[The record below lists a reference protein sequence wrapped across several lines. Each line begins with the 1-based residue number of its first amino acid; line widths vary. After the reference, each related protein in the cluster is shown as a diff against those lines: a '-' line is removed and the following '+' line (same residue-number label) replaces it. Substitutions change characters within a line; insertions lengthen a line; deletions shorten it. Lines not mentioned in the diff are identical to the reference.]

1 LATIRI
7 DFTSQ
12 GARVAIS
19 ELQRLQSAFDSTAKG
34 TEKLAKSL
42 NTSFKG
48 AQQFSKNIGLS
59 ADATQK
65 AVTRIR
71 ELDKVGATAGQKF
84 NILNK
89 ELGISRTQFL
99 AIDRAAGVT
108 TRGLTTIGTAATAA
122 AAAIGGLFVA
132 GGRSFIAFDSA
143 IRQSAAIA
151 GASGEEIGIL
161 RDEVTRLGIE
171 TSKAPA
177 EIAQTSVSL
186 SRAGFAANETAD
198 ALGGVVAASEA
209 TGESLQITG
218 DIISRTLRTF
228 QLTADESTRVGDALV
243 ATANNTN
250 TTVSSIGESLSFVGS
265 VAAAANQP
273 LEDILVAIGLLG
285 DAGIR
290 GSAAGT
296 NLAAAL
302 ERLKAASAGANSEY
316 SNLVRGNQRAIEAFN
331 LIGASVRNADGSLKS
346 IVEIL
351 PALRAG
357 LQGLGQEDQDLV
369 FKALF
374 GVEGGR
380 AIQTLL
386 LATEER
392 VDGVTTSI
400 QNAGGAADEASGKLL
415 KGLGGSLALLSGSVG
430 ATLIE
435 VFKPFAPLVEGIV
448 RAATLLLNTFLA
460 LPAPIRAALAV
471 TTAFAGVL
479 AAATAAIVA
488 YNVAGGATIRTEALK
503 AASFIKSGLSLSI
516 YNAQLRAALVTQTG
530 FAGAT
535 GKAAA
540 ALNLN
545 TAALSKNAAIAAKL
559 AVTLAGL
566 FVIFKGVE
574 SIVNQLALAAG
585 RSEEL
590 DELREKI
597 EAFLDPAEETT
608 RKFDELRSAIER
620 IQANSSGGF
629 DTITASLVELQA
641 ALGLSAD
648 SADTFGTSFRL
659 STLAQ
664 RQNQQTQLQVADAI
678 ERAGNAS
685 DKAANDLLKYST
697 VAGEGEGALA
707 LAAVRTEDFTLAITE
722 NVQALS
728 SEIQFLESLKT
739 GVEEIDAQL
748 DAEIA
753 TRQNL
758 IDITRRRST
767 ELLGEASAVDA
778 ALDAAKPLQEFLD
791 GVAASQ
797 GASLQLVNIIALRK
811 EIEVLGQVASGA
823 ISQAEADAQTAEAQQ
838 RALEQSIDKQQRDLD
853 ALIQRRSDVVEATPE
868 ETAKLNEEILTL
880 EEDLLNNKIELFD
893 IEATERKKALD
904 GAVADNKAAL
914 DAISLETAQA
924 TADLL
929 ESGGSAQ
936 QVADLERDAIAQ
948 RIEQNKELLAQLQQ
962 QPETPEVADQ
972 ILSTEKA
979 IADDRITLA
988 QQTVD
993 DLKDAEEQRVKDLE
1007 KSIADAEAVIDRE
1020 NAARER
1026 SVLELERSLL
1036 ASGATE
1042 AEIAERTAAERI
1054 RITDETIQAQIA
1066 LERQRIATF
1075 GEGTDEAR
1083 DATLAIAELE
1093 NERIQNQIDGE
1104 KEIRAA
1110 AEARQDAEI
1119 EGIQDAADL
1128 EERKQTII
1136 ADTLAL
1142 QEESLTR
1149 QADLLQETVALAESA
1164 ANLQSTVLDGEI
1176 AERQS
1181 GLDLLRQ
1188 QRDIQKQITDIQS
1201 DPDGDPLKQAE
1212 QIADLEQQRLS
1223 VRRQLNALG
1232 IGNAASERTL
1242 EAEILALQRER
1253 FAQEFANL
1261 QASQEADRLALEI
1274 QIEQNRLANERAII
1288 EAQIAQAR
1296 LQAEIAIADAQGND
1310 GLANALREAL
1320 GLQGQVIGN
1329 LERQQQLEEQSAQ
1342 TLRDTLA
1349 LQQGAET
1356 TSFLNEF
1363 ANDARNLAG
1372 DITDPALAREATR
1385 FAQGV
1390 QSIADGAADA
1400 AGEAA
1405 KIAAGE
1411 AKVQLD
1417 QASSTLAAAGVSAG
1431 ESILNAA
1438 QRAGEILSRQGGT
1451 PAFRDGG
1458 VTPGGMVQV
1467 HRDEFMIPPRGTRVV
1482 SQAESRALIRES
1494 LTPATTIATQGN
1506 DGRLLRAVNRLE
1518 RTIRNMPA
1526 PQLNQTNNFPIDDGN
1541 WRQQSNRN
1549 ALDLWGALRGI

>member
-48 AQQFSKNIGLS
+48 AQEFSKNLGLTT
-59 ADATQK
+59 DATQK
-65 AVTRIR
+65 AVARIR
-71 ELDKVGATAGQKF
+71 ELDKVGATTTEKF
-84 NILNK
+84 NVLNK
-89 ELGISRTQFL
+89 ELGISKTQF
-99 AIDRAAGVT
+99 ISINRAAGVT
-108 TRGLTTIGTAATAA
+108 TRGLTAIGTAATAA

-250 TTVSSIGESLSFVGS
+250 TTVASIGESLSFVGS

-488 YNVAGGATIRTEALK
+488 YNVAGGATIRTETLKAAAFLKSTLALKAQTAQLTAAAVVQGTLTKGIAGGTAALGVAGGAVAAFALK
-503 AASFIKSGLSLSI
+503 AA
-516 YNAQLRAALVTQTG
+516 
-530 FAGAT
+530 
-535 GKAAA
+535 
-540 ALNLN
+540 
-545 TAALSKNAAIAAKL
+545 KL
-559 AVTLAGL
+559 TVTLAGL
-566 FVIFKGVE
+566 FVIFKGVT
-574 SIVNQLALAAG
+574 SIVNQLALSAG
-585 RSEEL
+585 NT
-590 DELREKI
+590 DELNELRDSI
-597 EAFLDPAEETT
+597 EAFIDPAEESTDRFERLKSSIDRIKT
-608 RKFDELRSAIER
+608 SA
-620 IQANSSGGF
+620 GGF
-629 DTITASLVELQA
+629 DTITASIIELQA
-641 ALGLSAD
+641 ALGLGAD
-648 SADTFGTSFRL
+648 SADAFGNSL
-659 STLAQ
+659 GVATLAQ
-664 RQNQQTQLQVADAI
+664 RENQQTQLLVADAI
-678 ERAGNAS
+678 AGIGDAS
-685 DKAANDLLKYST
+685 NKAANDLLRYST

-707 LAAVRTEDFTLAITE
+707 LAAVRTEEFTLAISE

-811 EIEVLGQVASGA
+811 EIELLGQVASGA

>member
-250 TTVSSIGESLSFVGS
+250 TTVASIGESLSFVGS

-435 VFKPFAPLVEGIV
+435 VFRPFAPLVEGIV

-503 AASFIKSGLSLSI
+503 AAAFLRTSLALQVQTVRTTAAAV
-516 YNAQLRAALVTQTG
+516 AQAAL
-530 FAGAT
+530 AGNAR
-535 GKAAA
+535 GAAA
-540 ALNLN
+540 AVGLNS
-545 TAALSKNAAIAAKL
+545 AALTANAAIAAKL

-574 SIVNQLALAAG
+574 SIVNQLALASG
-585 RSEEL
+585 NTEEL

-597 EAFLDPAEETT
+597 EAFIDPAEESAD
-608 RKFDELRSAIER
+608 RFEDLKSAIDR
-620 IQANSSGGF
+620 IGESAGGF
-629 DTITASLVELQA
+629 DAITAGIIELQA
-641 ALGLSAD
+641 ALGLGAD
-648 SADTFGTSFRL
+648 SADTFGNSFGVA
-659 STLAQ
+659 TLAQ
-664 RQNQQTQLQVADAI
+664 RENQQTQLLVADAI

-685 DKAANDLLKYST
+685 EKAANDLLKYST
-697 VAGEGEGALA
+697 VAGEGENALS
-707 LAAVRTEDFTLAITE
+707 LAAVRTEEFTLAITE

-739 GVEEIDAQL
+739 GVEEVDAQL

-811 EIEVLGQVASGA
+811 EIELLGQVASGA

-853 ALIQRRSDVVEATPE
+853 ALIQRRSNVVEETPE
-868 ETAKLNEEILTL
+868 ETAKLNEEILAL

-914 DAISLETAQA
+914 DAIALETAQA

-936 QVADLERDAIAQ
+936 QVADLERDAIDQ
-948 RIEQNKELLAQLQQ
+948 RIEQNKELLTQLQQ

-1042 AEIAERTAAERI
+1042 VEIAERVAAERI
-1054 RITDETIQAQIA
+1054 RVTDEAIQAQIA

-1093 NERIQNQIDGE
+1093 NERIQNQID
-1104 KEIRAA
+1104 
-1110 AEARQDAEI
+1110 AEQELRNATKARQDAEI
-1119 EGIQDAADL
+1119 EGIQDATDL

-1149 QADLLQETVALAESA
+1149 QADLLQQTVALAESA
-1164 ANLQSTVLDGEI
+1164 ANLQSTVLQGEI
-1176 AERQS
+1176 AERTT

-1188 QRDIQKQITDIQS
+1188 QKDIQEQIADIQS
-1201 DPDGDPLKQAE
+1201 DPDGDPLQQAE

-1232 IGNAASERTL
+1232 IGNAASERAL
-1242 EAEILALQRER
+1242 EAEILALQQER

-1261 QASQEADRLALEI
+1261 QASQEADRLALDI
-1274 QIEQNRLANERAII
+1274 QIEQNRLANERGII

-1296 LQAEIAIADAQGND
+1296 LQAEIAIADAQGNT

-1363 ANDARNLAG
+1363 ANDARQLAG

-1438 QRAGEILSRQGGT
+1438 QRAGEILSRSGGT

-1494 LTPATTIATQGN
+1494 LAPATTIATQGN

-1526 PQLNQTNNFPIDDGN
+1526 PQLNQTNNFPVDDGN